1 MRSSLEQFERI
12 SDYVSGSMS
21 DAERSLFELDL
32 KNDPDLQ
39 QQVDFQ
45 KDMVRIVER
54 KALRAEIGAVAA
66 QYAAAGGMS
75 LLTKLLLSTGAI
87 TTIAVVTFFLL
98 NKTTVKP
105 VPEQHT
111 QVAQKAEET
120 DEEIEQVP
128 EEKTTV
134 LPVSAN
140 RTVRKPKSGSIT
152 DWIFRSGNSSNLPF
166 AIADPVQSGVKQVP
180 SFYSVPEDSIMR
192 DMVNDQVQEETKRK
206 KSTYTASWS
215 ISSLK
220 RSVFKRSTEGQ
231 KAALRSTAVV
241 KIADLEGSLING
253 ARMTYTLFGET
264 KTVNVDGTYAFK
276 LYQDV
281 RTNVVVDFGDNERV
295 ILESVEFSP
304 RRTTFLQIETVISDT
319 PKLKFEQHD

>member
-12 SDYVSGSMS
+12 SDYVSGKMS

-75 LLTKLLLSTGAI
+75 LLTKLLLSTGAVA
-87 TTIAVVTFFLL
+87 TIAIVAFFLL
-98 NKTTVKP
+98 NKTEVHP
-105 VPEQHT
+105 AQEQQAQLSQEAIETNEENDQT
-111 QVAQKAEET
+111 QELRNEE
-120 DEEIEQVP
+120 Q
-128 EEKTTV
+128 
-134 LPVSAN
+134 PVSVV
-140 RTVRKPKSGSIT
+140 RTVRKPTPIT
-152 DWIFRSGNSSNLPF
+152 DWILRPGNNSNLPF
-166 AIADPVQSGVKQVP
+166 TVADPVQPTVKQVP
-180 SFYSVPEDSIMR
+180 AFYSVPEDSIMR
-192 DMVNDQVQEETKRK
+192 DMVNEQVQEETKRK

-241 KIADLEGSLING
+241 KIADLEGSQING

-276 LYQDV
+276 LYQDI
-281 RTNVVVDFGDNERV
+281 RTNVIIDFGDNERV
-295 ILESVEFSP
+295 VLESVEFSP

-319 PKLKFEQHD
+319 PRLKLEQHD